1 MSRGVLFALNAEDG
15 EKIAEAES
23 DEDVMAVIQ
32 RLEGEWDRSWAEELG
47 PVWDPLHRCLSDGTL
62 AEDGGDYPL
71 SFAVF
76 GGEPVY
82 DGDDY
87 IVRYVDTE
95 EVVDVADAL
104 NPLDEPWL
112 RERYNGLDSVDHQSF
127 LGESDLMATVAAL
140 VNLQNFYQRAAAA
153 GRAVIFTAGR

>member
-1 MSRGVLFALNAEDG
+1 MSRGVLFALNAEDD

-23 DEDVMAVIQ
+23 DEDVMAVVE
-32 RLEGEWDRSWAEELG
+32 RLEGEWDRTWAEDLG
-47 PVWDPLHRCLSDGTL
+47 PTWDPLHRCLSDGTL

-87 IVRYVDTE
+87 LVRYVDTE

-104 NPLDEPWL
+104 DSVDEQWL
-112 RERYNGLDSVDHQSF
+112 RERYGSLDSVDHQGF
-127 LGESDLMATVAAL
+127 LSGSDLVATVAAL
-140 VNLQNFYQRAAAA
+140 ANLKSFYQRAAEA